1 MNDTKERILTTALRL
16 FARDGYE
23 AVSVSDIAQALGMT
37 KGALYRH
44 YKSKRDLFDSMIAR
58 MLELDS
64 SAARQYDMP
73 EQNLITDDRGYDQ
86 VDWDELRQFTLAQF
100 RFWTEDDF
108 ACPLRRM
115 LSLEQYRSG
124 EMARLHSDCL
134 TAGPVA
140 YMAGIF
146 QAMAARGAIRAED
159 PETLA
164 LEFYAPLWL
173 LICACD
179 GPQSRAHGHALL
191 EAHIDRFIRETSAG
205 SLADA
210 WAN

>member
-44 YKSKRDLFDSMIAR
+44 YKSKRDLFDSMIQR

-64 SAARQYDMP
+64 SAARQYGMP
-73 EQNLITDDRGYDQ
+73 EQNLITDERGYDQ

-108 ACPLRRM
+108 ACPLRRI

-124 EMARLHSDCL
+124 EMGKLYQEMVVS
-134 TAGPVA
+134 GPVHYTA
-140 YMAGIF
+140 DIF
-146 QAMAARGAIRAED
+146 SRMMARGRMKPGDAD
-159 PETLA
+159 TLA
-164 LEFYAPLWL
+164 AQFYAPMFL
-173 LICACD
+173 LIAMAD
-179 GPQSRAHGHALL
+179 GGADNGLSVLQELIDDFIGRWRA
-191 EAHIDRFIRETSAG
+191 
-205 SLADA
+205 
-210 WAN
+210 

>member
-1 MNDTKERILTTALRL
+1 MNNTKERILTTALQL

-37 KGALYRH
+37 KGALYKH
-44 YKSKRDLFDSMIAR
+44 YKNKRDLFDSMIQR

-64 SAARQYDMP
+64 SAARQYGMP

-115 LSLEQYRSG
+115 LSLEQYRSE
-124 EMARLHSDCL
+124 EMGKLYQEMVVS
-134 TAGPVA
+134 GPVH
-140 YMAGIF
+140 YTTDIF
-146 QAMAARGAIRAED
+146 RRMMKNGRMKPGDADALAAQ
-159 PETLA
+159 
-164 LEFYAPLWL
+164 FYAPMFL
-173 LICACD
+173 LIAMAD
-179 GPQSRAHGHALL
+179 GGANDGLSVLQSL
-191 EAHIDRFIRETSAG
+191 IDDFAG
-205 SLADA
+205 R
-210 WAN
+210 WRI